1 VHGVTRR
8 IAERGTRNNSDDA
21 ADARAIAALL
31 AGPQPEP
38 VERSL
43 TGLAYEVRA
52 EFVEAQRKRSWG
64 R

>member
-1 VHGVTRR
+1 MHGVTRR
-8 IAERGTRNNSDDA
+8 IAERGTRNSDDA

-31 AGPQPEP
+31 AGPPPEP

-52 EFVEAQRKRSWG
+52 EFVEAQRMARA
-64 R
+64 RR